1 MSESMHISVC
11 VSDCHPRAGGDP
23 RINRAGIRHADMSSP
38 RRRGSPWALP
48 PPPPT
53 PIASSPRRRGSMH
66 QPGRNTPRRH
76 VIPAQAG
83 IHGRCHHRRQHR
95 LRHPRTGGGP
105 RINRAGIRHTDMS
118 SPRRRGSMG
127 VAATAANTDC
137 VILAQAGSH
146 ASTGQEYA
154 TQTCHPRA
162 GGDPWVLPPPPPT
175 PIASSPHRWGSTHQP
190 GRNTPRRHVIP
201 AQAGIHGRCRHRR
214 QHRLRHPR
222 TGGDPRQFPQWLLSW
237 YWIPA
242 CAGMTV
248 KCVDDHE
255 VLPWP

>member
-38 RRRGSPWALP
+38 RRRGSMGVATTAANTDCVIPAQVGVHASTGQEYATQTCHPRAGGDPWALP

-53 PIASSPRRRGSMH
+53 PIASSSRRRGAMH

-83 IHGRCHHRRQHR
+83 IHGCCRHRRQHR

-105 RINRAGIRHTDMS
+105 RINRAGIRHADMS

-137 VILAQAGSH
+137 VI
-146 ASTGQEYA
+146 
-154 TQTCHPRA
+154 
-162 GGDPWVLPPPPPT
+162 
-175 PIASSPHRWGSTHQP
+175 
-190 GRNTPRRHVIP
+190 P
-201 AQAGIHGRCRHRR
+201 AQVGIHGNFPSGFCRG
-214 QHRLRHPR
+214 
-222 TGGDPRQFPQWLLSW
+222 TGFP
-237 YWIPA
+237 PA
-242 CAGMTV
+242 R
-248 KCVDDHE
+248 E
-255 VLPWP
+255 